1 MFNDHFYHASIRKTI
16 SAFGT
21 LFNDIKV
28 VRKDGDGEV
37 RQITR
42 VPLAYGP
49 RHKFLARLED
59 SPNFDGTGVAIKLPR
74 MSFEITSLDYDSTSQ
89 INKLNKITK
98 SNTSTDKKILYTNA
112 PYRMGIQLSVIA
124 KNQDDAL
131 QIVEQIMPYFQPEFT
146 ITIKEIPEMDV
157 TGDIPIVL
165 NSIILEDDY
174 TGDYMTRRAII
185 YSLDFTARVRFY
197 GPVSTQGFITKATID
212 INDSDTYG
220 FIEELT
226 ADQSS
231 GTLVEGIDLI
241 DDDTY
246 NG

>member
-98 SNTSTDKKILYTNA
+98 SNTSTDKRILY
-112 PYRMGIQLSVIA
+112 
-124 KNQDDAL
+124 
-131 QIVEQIMPYFQPEFT
+131 
-146 ITIKEIPEMDV
+146 
-157 TGDIPIVL
+157 
-165 NSIILEDDY
+165 
-174 TGDYMTRRAII
+174 
-185 YSLDFTARVRFY
+185 
-197 GPVSTQGFITKATID
+197 
-212 INDSDTYG
+212 
-220 FIEELT
+220 
-226 ADQSS
+226 
-231 GTLVEGIDLI
+231 
-241 DDDTY
+241 
-246 NG
+246 